1 MEEFALPTDSDQE
14 ARDRLLLT
22 VDSIPLGRVSSF
34 GRIAEAAGFPRR
46 ARWVGRVLSQL
57 PADTSIP
64 WHRVLGHN
72 GDITC
77 PRNDIVSDRLTEEG
91 IAVNHRKVDMRK
103 YVWPD

>member
-22 VDSIPLGRVSSF
+22 VNSIPLGRVSSF

-64 WHRVLGHN
+64 WHRVLGHS

-77 PRNDIVSDRLTEEG
+77 PRNDIASDRLIKEG
-91 IAVNHRKVDMRK
+91 VSVEDRKVNMRK
-103 YVWPD
+103 YVWPE

>member
-1 MEEFALPTDSDQE
+1 MPTDSEQE

-22 VDSIPLGRVSSF
+22 VNSIPLGRVSSF
-34 GRIAEAAGFPRR
+34 GRIAEAAGFPKR

-64 WHRVLGHN
+64 WHRVLGHS

-77 PRNDIVSDRLTEEG
+77 PRNDIASDRLIKEG
-91 IAVNHRKVDMRK
+91 VSVEDRKVNMRK
-103 YVWPD
+103 YVWPE

>member
-1 MEEFALPTDSDQE
+1 MPTDSEQE

-22 VDSIPLGRVSSF
+22 VNSIPLGRVSSF
-34 GRIAEAAGFPRR
+34 GRIARAAGFPKG

-77 PRNDIVSDRLTEEG
+77 PRNDIASDRLTREG
-91 IAVNHRKVDMRK
+91 VTVNDRNVDMRK

>member
-1 MEEFALPTDSDQE
+1 LPTDSDQE

-22 VDSIPLGRVSSF
+22 VNSIPIGRVSSF

-57 PADTSIP
+57 PVDTSIP

-72 GDITC
+72 GVITC
-77 PRNDIVSDRLTEEG
+77 PRCDIASDRLIKEG
-91 IAVNHRKVDMRK
+91 VAVRGRTVEMGK
-103 YVWPD
+103 YVWPK

>member
-1 MEEFALPTDSDQE
+1 MPTDSDQE

-22 VDSIPLGRVSSF
+22 VNSIPLGRVSSF
-34 GRIAEAAGFPRR
+34 GRIAEAAGFPKR

-77 PRNDIVSDRLTEEG
+77 PNDDIASDRLTKEG
-91 IAVNHRKVDMRK
+91 VAVNDRKVDMRR

>member
-1 MEEFALPTDSDQE
+1 MPTDSDQK

-22 VDSIPLGRVSSF
+22 VNSIPLGRVSSF
-34 GRIAEAAGFPRR
+34 GRIAEAAGFPKR

-72 GDITC
+72 GAITC
-77 PRNDIVSDRLTEEG
+77 PRSDIASDRLNKEG
-91 IAVNHRKVDMRK
+91 VAVNDRKVDIRK
-103 YVWPD
+103 YVWPK

>member
-1 MEEFALPTDSDQE
+1 MPTDSDQE

-34 GRIAEAAGFPRR
+34 GRIAEAAGFPGR
-46 ARWVGRVLSQL
+46 ARWVGQVLSQL

-77 PRNDIVSDRLTEEG
+77 PRNAIASDRLTKEG
-91 IAVNHRKVDMRK
+91 VAVNDRKVDMRK

>member
-1 MEEFALPTDSDQE
+1 MEEFALATDSDQE

-22 VDSIPLGRVSSF
+22 VNSIPLGRVSSF

-64 WHRVLGHN
+64 WHRVLGHS

-77 PRNDIVSDRLTEEG
+77 PRNDIASDRLIKEG
-91 IAVNHRKVDMRK
+91 VSVEDRKVNMRK
-103 YVWPD
+103 YVWPE

>member
-1 MEEFALPTDSDQE
+1 MPTDSNQE
-14 ARDRLLLT
+14 ARERLLLT
-22 VDSIPLGRVSSF
+22 VNSIPRGRVSSF

-77 PRNDIVSDRLTEEG
+77 PHNDIASDRLSKEG
-91 IAVNHRKVDMRK
+91 VAVNDRKVDMRK

>member
-1 MEEFALPTDSDQE
+1 LPTDSEQE

-22 VDSIPLGRVSSF
+22 VNSIPLGRVSSF
-34 GRIAEAAGFPRR
+34 GRIAEAAGFPKR

-64 WHRVLGHN
+64 WHRVLGHS

-77 PRNDIVSDRLTEEG
+77 PRNDIASDRLIKEG
-91 IAVNHRKVDMRK
+91 VSVEDRKVNMRK
-103 YVWPD
+103 YVWPE

>member
-1 MEEFALPTDSDQE
+1 LPTDSDQE

-22 VDSIPLGRVSSF
+22 VNSIPHGRVSSF

-46 ARWVGRVLSQL
+46 ARWVGRVLAQL

-72 GDITC
+72 GAITC
-77 PRNDIVSDRLTEEG
+77 PRNDIASDRLIKEG
-91 IAVNHRKVDMRK
+91 VSVEGRKVNMRK
-103 YVWPD
+103 YVWPE

>member
-46 ARWVGRVLSQL
+46 ARWVGQVLSQL

-64 WHRVLGHN
+64 WHRVLGHS

-77 PRNDIVSDRLTEEG
+77 PRNDIASDRLIKEG
-91 IAVNHRKVDMRK
+91 VSVEDRKVNMRK
-103 YVWPD
+103 YVWPE

>member
-1 MEEFALPTDSDQE
+1 MPTDSNQE
-14 ARDRLLLT
+14 ARDRLLLA
-22 VDSIPLGRVSSF
+22 VNSIPRGRVSSF
-34 GRIAEAAGFPRR
+34 GRIAEAAGFPKR

-77 PRNDIVSDRLTEEG
+77 PRNDLASNRLTKEG
-91 IAVNHRKVDMRK
+91 VAVNDREVDIRK

>member
-1 MEEFALPTDSDQE
+1 LPTDSDQE

-22 VDSIPLGRVSSF
+22 VNSIPRGRVSSF
-34 GRIAEAAGFPRR
+34 GRIAEAVGFPKR

-77 PRNDIVSDRLTEEG
+77 PHNDIASDRLSKEG
-91 IAVNHRKVDMRK
+91 VAVNDRKVDMRK

>member
-1 MEEFALPTDSDQE
+1 MEEFALPTDSDQQ
-14 ARDRLLLT
+14 ARERLLLT
-22 VDSIPLGRVSSF
+22 VNSIPLGRVSSF
-34 GRIAEAAGFPRR
+34 GRIAATAGFPRR
-46 ARWVGRVLSQL
+46 ARWVGQVLSQL

-72 GDITC
+72 GEITC

>member
-1 MEEFALPTDSDQE
+1 MPTDSDQE

-22 VDSIPLGRVSSF
+22 VNSIPLGRVSSF
-34 GRIAEAAGFPRR
+34 GRIAEAAGFPKR

-77 PRNDIVSDRLTEEG
+77 PRNDIASDRLTREG
-91 IAVNHRKVDMRK
+91 VTVNDRNVDMRK

>member
-22 VDSIPLGRVSSF
+22 VNSIPLGRVSSF

-46 ARWVGRVLSQL
+46 ARWVGQVLSQL

-72 GDITC
+72 GEITC

>member
-1 MEEFALPTDSDQE
+1 MPTDLDQE
-14 ARDRLLLT
+14 ARERLLLT
-22 VDSIPLGRVSSF
+22 VTSIPLGRVSSF

-57 PADTSIP
+57 PADTAIP

-72 GDITC
+72 GTITC
-77 PRNDIVSDRLTEEG
+77 PRNDLASNRLTKEG
-91 IAVNHRKVDMRK
+91 VAVHDYKVNMRK